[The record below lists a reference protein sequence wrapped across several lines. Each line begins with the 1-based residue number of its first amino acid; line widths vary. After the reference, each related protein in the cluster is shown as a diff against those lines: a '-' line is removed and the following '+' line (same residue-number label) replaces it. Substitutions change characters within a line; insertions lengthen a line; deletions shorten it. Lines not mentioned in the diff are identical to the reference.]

1 MLSSRDADALNGIA
15 AAKASLAPNK
25 PPSAWVQDDGTA
37 STTIEHVTGSPNVT
51 INGHSFVD
59 NAQRFPVSDFEQHG
73 DNLPLEP
80 AVITGCCDDW
90 AAFSKPTTSWSVA
103 DLAQRLGDFKLSIDG
118 GPSFARESMSLGRV
132 TMSEY
137 ESYCHEGAADDTAPL
152 YLFDPDVLKA
162 QFSEGNSVGDEFTI
176 PPCFAHDAMA
186 GLTGSRFR
194 PLPPA
199 WLLVG
204 VDRSGTPIHDHPFFV
219 AWNALL
225 VGCKI
230 WCCFSPDVDESVLL
244 LNDDAAVTEGDTVDD
259 GDGDDEDD
267 EDFEFDMSA
276 LQWFGKCCSDGRSLP
291 EGTKIIVQQP
301 GEVAYVPPG
310 WWHVVLNVETSTAIC
325 YSLVLRRDIPR
336 LFPPLYESD
345 KDFALSWLD
354 SLSQSPH
361 DVTQA
366 LFDLGVVYDDSGAE
380 NCDSDGNS
388 RYNPELA
395 ATCYARSAGT
405 EHEIL
410 KRD

>member
-1 MLSSRDADALNGIA
+1 MVSFHDADALHGIA

-37 STTIEHVTGSPNVT
+37 STTIQHVTGSPNVT
-51 INGHSFVD
+51 INGHCFVD

-80 AVITGCCDDW
+80 AVITGCCDEW
-90 AAFSKPTTSWSVA
+90 AAFSSPTSSWSVA
-103 DLAQRLGDFKLSIDG
+103 DLAQRLGTFKLSVDG

-132 TMSEY
+132 TMTDY
-137 ESYCHEGAADDTAPL
+137 QSYCDQGAADDTAPL

-162 QFSEGNSVGDEFTI
+162 KFSEGNSVSDEFTI

-230 WCCFSPDVDESVLL
+230 WCCFSPEVAESVLL
-244 LNDDAAVTEGDTVDD
+244 LNDDAAATEEDTVDD
-259 GDGDDEDD
+259 SDGGDDD

-354 SLSQSPH
+354 SLAQSPH
-361 DVTQA
+361 DVSQA
-366 LFDLGVVYDDSGAE
+366 LFDLGVLYDDPGAE
-380 NCDSDGNS
+380 NIDSDGNS

-395 ATCYARSAGT
+395 AACYARSAGT
-405 EHEIL
+405 EQNIL

>member
-1 MLSSRDADALNGIA
+1 MVSPPDADALNGIA

-25 PPSAWVQDDGTA
+25 PPSAWVQDDGSAATI
-37 STTIEHVTGSPNVT
+37 IEHVTGSSSVT
-51 INGHSFVD
+51 INGHCFVD

-73 DNLPLEP
+73 DNLPLAP
-80 AVITGCCDDW
+80 AVITGCCADW
-90 AAFSKPTTSWSVA
+90 AAFSTPTINWSIA
-103 DLAQRLGDFKLSIDG
+103 DLVQRLGPDTQLSIDG
-118 GPSFARESMSLGRV
+118 GPSFARESMCMGRV
-132 TMSEY
+132 TMSDY
-137 ESYCHEGAADDTAPL
+137 GSYCHHGAADDTAPL

-162 QFSEGNSVGDEFTI
+162 NFAGGSPVSDEFTI

-230 WCCFSPDVDESVLL
+230 WCCFAPDVDENVLL
-244 LNDDAAVTEGDTVDD
+244 LNDDDAAAAATEGDTVDD
-259 GDGDDEDD
+259 DDYDED

-291 EGTKIIVQQP
+291 DGTKIIVQQP

-361 DVTQA
+361 DVSQA
-366 LFDLGVVYDDSGAE
+366 LFDLAVVYDDKGVE
-380 NCDSDGNS
+380 NTDSDGHA

-395 ATCYARSAGT
+395 ATCYALSACT
-405 EHEIL
+405 EQSIV
-410 KRD
+410 K

>member
-1 MLSSRDADALNGIA
+1 MVSSRADALNGIA
-15 AAKASLAPNK
+15 AAKASLAPNH

-37 STTIEHVTGSPNVT
+37 ATTIEHVTGSPNVT

-73 DNLPLEP
+73 DNLPQEP

-90 AAFSKPTTSWSVA
+90 AAFSSPTTSWSVA
-103 DLAQRLGDFKLSIDG
+103 DLAQRLGEFKLSVDG
-118 GPSFARESMSLGRV
+118 GPSFARESLSLGRV

-137 ESYCHEGAADDTAPL
+137 ESYCNQGAADDTAPL

-162 QFSEGNSVGDEFTI
+162 KFAQGSLVSDEFTI
-176 PPCFAHDAMA
+176 PTCFSHDVMA

-225 VGCKI
+225 VGCKL
-230 WCCFSPDVDESVLL
+230 WCCFPPEVDESVLL
-244 LNDDAAVTEGDTVDD
+244 LDAAATDEENTVEDSD
-259 GDGDDEDD
+259 DDE
-267 EDFEFDMSA
+267 EFEFDISA

-291 EGTKIIVQQP
+291 DGTKIIVQRP

-354 SLSQSPH
+354 SLAQSPH
-361 DVTQA
+361 DVAQA
-366 LFDLGVVYDDSGAE
+366 LFDLAVVYDE
-380 NCDSDGNS
+380 DGNA

-395 ATCYARSAGT
+395 AICYARSTGT
-405 EHEIL
+405 ENIL